1 MIGII
6 LAGGHG
12 TRLHPLTQV
21 LSKQLLP
28 VYDKPLIYYPL
39 SMLMLAGIREVLVI
53 STPRDLPRFEE
64 LLGDGQQWGMEFSY
78 LIQAEP
84 KGLAEAF
91 LLGREFVG
99 NQPVCLV
106 LGDNIFYGVGLGSV
120 LQRVSALSDG
130 AMIFGYHVR
139 DPQRYGIIEID
150 ADGRPLSIEEK
161 PENPRSRL
169 AVPGLYFFDNQVT
182 TIAEGLEPSP
192 RGELEITDIIRHYL
206 DQGSLRVE
214 LLGRGFAWLDA
225 GTPSALLSA
234 ASFVQ
239 ALEERQAMKIS
250 CVEEIAY
257 RKGFIS
263 AEELQILAS
272 QIPNGSYSEYL
283 KGLLE
288 EEGHAS
294 AG

>member
-1 MIGII
+1 MKGII

-39 SMLMLAGIREVLVI
+39 SMLMLAGVREVLVI

-64 LLGDGQQWGMEFSY
+64 LLGDGRRWGMGFSY
-78 LIQAEP
+78 VVQEEP
-84 KGLAEAF
+84 RGLGEAF
-91 LLGREFVG
+91 LLGREFIG

-120 LQRVSALSDG
+120 LERVSALTEG
-130 AMIFGYHVR
+130 ARIFGYHVR
-139 DPQRYGIIEID
+139 DPQRYGIIEVSSN
-150 ADGRPLSIEEK
+150 GRPLSIEEK
-161 PENPRSRL
+161 PGIPKSRL

-206 DQGSLRVE
+206 DQGNLKVE
-214 LLGRGFAWLDA
+214 LLGRGFAWLDV
-225 GTPSALLSA
+225 GTPRALLSA

-263 AEELQILAS
+263 AEELHKLAS

-283 KGLLE
+283 MGLLG
-288 EEGHAS
+288 EEGYA
-294 AG
+294 